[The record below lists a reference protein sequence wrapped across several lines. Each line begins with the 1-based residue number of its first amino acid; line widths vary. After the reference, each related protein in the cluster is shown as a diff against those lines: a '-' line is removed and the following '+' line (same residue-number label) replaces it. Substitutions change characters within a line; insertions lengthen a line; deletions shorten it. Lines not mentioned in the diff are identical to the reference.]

1 MSRILPLLSIGLLVL
16 APTASSIPAVSRGE
30 MTIKQCIDLEVP
42 VSIEADQWLYDQ
54 PRVDSNIDA
63 MDWTVNVTTH
73 GVKFSKYHMGK
84 NHIDQPFKI
93 SAQLC
98 IPSQKSNKSSILQIA
113 TPGQGF
119 DKRLVMMNTYE
130 RSFLEQ

>member
-1 MSRILPLLSIGLLVL
+1 MLPLLSIGLLVL
-16 APTASSIPAVSRGE
+16 APAASSISAVSRGE
-30 MTIKQCIDLEVP
+30 TIIKQCIDLEVP
-42 VSIEADQWLYDQ
+42 VPVVADQWLYDQ

-73 GVKFSKYHMGK
+73 GMLFSQRHTGK
-84 NHIDQPFKI
+84 NRIDQVFKI

-98 IPSQKSNKSSILQIA
+98 IPSQKSSKASILQIA

-130 RSFLEQ
+130 PSLLEQ